1 MGKREVRVIV
11 IRKWTTVALLLLI
24 SAGMAGLIYFLSGKA
39 YARETHPAAEMMLR
53 LIRRDDPSRDVFL
66 AAMMPVI
73 ANALLFIPFGF
84 LMFIALDSPRRRRS
98 RTYLLTVGLG
108 VAFAASM
115 QIWQYA
121 LPTRVI
127 SPVDMIANALG
138 TFTGAIGGHLRKR
151 VHIRFDH

>member
-1 MGKREVRVIV
+1 MGKREVRVVV
-11 IRKWTTVALLLLI
+11 IRKWMTVALLLLV
-24 SAGMAGLIYFLSGKA
+24 SAGMASLIYFLSGKA
-39 YARETHPAAEMMLR
+39 YARETHPALEMLLR
-53 LIRRDDPSRDVFL
+53 VIRRDDPSRDVFL

-84 LMFIALDSPRRRRS
+84 LTFIALDSPDRKRS
-98 RTYLLTVGLG
+98 RTYWLTIGLG
-108 VAFAASM
+108 VTFAAAM

-127 SPVDMIANALG
+127 SPVDMIANAMG